1 MRTFAKIG
9 DKPTVSATALVK
21 RLDHTVIIDQLD
33 HIVIIGRV
41 ITIIFILYECD
52 GHIVIIGRVI
62 KIILILYESDGQ
74 VPKPVTNR
82 LSTPREEEALI
93 YLGIGATVAFLLS
106 AGTLVRRII

>member
-9 DKPTVSATALVK
+9 DKPTVSATAL
-21 RLDHTVIIDQLD
+21 DHIVIIDQLD
-33 HIVIIGRV
+33 HVVIIGLV
-41 ITIIFILYECD
+41 LKINFILY
-52 GHIVIIGRVI
+52 
-62 KIILILYESDGQ
+62 KSDGQ

-106 AGTLVRRII
+106 AGTLVRKII

>member
-33 HIVIIGRV
+33 HIVIIGPL
-41 ITIIFILYECD
+41 IKIIFILY
-52 GHIVIIGRVI
+52 
-62 KIILILYESDGQ
+62 KSDGQ

-106 AGTLVRRII
+106 AGTLVRKII

>member
-41 ITIIFILYECD
+41 I
-52 GHIVIIGRVI
+52 

-82 LSTPREEEALI
+82 LSTPREEEK
-93 YLGIGATVAFLLS
+93 
-106 AGTLVRRII
+106 

>member
-9 DKPTVSATALVK
+9 DKPLIYAT
-21 RLDHTVIIDQLD
+21 TLD
-33 HIVIIGRV
+33 HIVISGSV
-41 ITIIFILYECD
+41 IKIIFILYE
-52 GHIVIIGRVI
+52 R
-62 KIILILYESDGQ
+62 DGQ

-106 AGTLVRRII
+106 AGTLVRKII